1 MRTRIGFGISI
12 LIILIG
18 SVFIVG
24 RANGNDELPFSIEE
38 TKFGIKDDRI
48 IGTEISI
55 NETDV
60 EVLSSPLLDYNY
72 GNSYFYEDLGF
83 VFLF

>member
-1 MRTRIGFGISI
+1 MRKRIGFGISI

-38 TKFGIKDDRI
+38 TKFGIKD
-48 IGTEISI
+48 EF
-55 NETDV
+55 
-60 EVLSSPLLDYNY
+60 YKNY
-72 GNSYFYEDLGF
+72 SKVNTKTAID
-83 VFLF
+83 